1 MESRASEHVDM
12 IRLYTLMPQWEFKKC
27 DQNLAL
33 SSRSYISVV
42 YAVYNDI
49 SDEFF
54 FKCSHP
60 SHLIIISFLVFII
73 IESSIKFE
81 WIIEQKYTTVS
92 CFN

>member
-54 FKCSHP
+54 FKCSNP
-60 SHLIIISFLVFII
+60 YHLIIIFWVFII
-73 IESSIKFE
+73 IKSSIKFK
-81 WIIEQKYTTVS
+81 WKIEEKYTYI
-92 CFN
+92 F